1 MQGAIAKFTAQE
13 LMFGFTSD
21 IADNVNGGDF
31 WQGNMFDLSNVVT
44 PIINDQIGPI
54 STTTTGLYT
63 GTWSTDDV
71 C

>member
-1 MQGAIAKFTAQE
+1 
-13 LMFGFTSD
+13 MFGFTSD

>member
-1 MQGAIAKFTAQE
+1 MQGAIAQFTAQE

-44 PIINDQIGPI
+44 PIIND
-54 STTTTGLYT
+54 
-63 GTWSTDDV
+63 
-71 C
+71 